1 MLQFAQVRPF
11 QCEHPQLQLMVAF
24 HGTFYLLKPEQYLLL
39 VLRVHPY
46 ATCYTQMTGECIL
59 VSSASNRV
67 IEQSL
72 QVKVPP
78 HNTLTGLFRRI
89 LLRKLKVSG

>member
-1 MLQFAQVRPF
+1 MA
-11 QCEHPQLQLMVAF
+11 AF
-24 HGTFYLLKPEQYLLL
+24 HGTFYLLKPEQYLL
-39 VLRVHPY
+39 VTCIGVHPY